1 MKPKRSDIARVNRF
15 ALIGWVTILI
25 VIALAYILE
34 VIKGE
39 RTIIYYLIVLV
50 CAFVPYI
57 IGLIMYKKNPDNK
70 SLAYAVTIG
79 YSILYAYVLLTGDTP
94 LTFVYLFPILAVM
107 LAYNDFK
114 IMRLFFII
122 NVIINIA
129 SVVIKIVV
137 MHATS
142 ADDIAN
148 YEIQVLALIIV
159 AIFCC
164 LAIRIT
170 QQISEAKMATIEEQ
184 TAKQNKVISAVSE
197 ATDAL
202 SKRVGDIDVK
212 AKNIEEQSHDA
223 QSSIEERATGT
234 SEVASTIET
243 QLTMSNDISDQLESL
258 TAISKEIQDKFTETH
273 RLSQQGMNNVNEL
286 SESSKMVTESK
297 EKVSEAT
304 ATLVESLQEAKEI
317 LSIIRNIAEQTN
329 LLSLNASIEAARAG
343 EQGKGFAVVATEIQ
357 TLSGDTS
364 KATEEINGILETLA
378 DEAGLVNDAVDNLDE
393 VSSRQNEIVGETDEQ
408 FRAIGDN
415 IDVMNQ
421 DVERQTQMLEAIN
434 KNNSEIAG
442 SISNTSAY
450 TEELTANSET
460 TMNLTRKSVEGTKEM
475 TEYLN
480 EILGS
485 IQELQGIAEE

>member
-122 NVIINIA
+122 NVLINIA

-170 QQISEAKMATIEEQ
+170 QQISEAKMATIEG
-184 TAKQNKVISAVSE
+184 AKVLGLDKEI
-197 ATDAL
+197 
-202 SKRVGDIDVK
+202 G
-212 AKNIEEQSHDA
+212 
-223 QSSIEERATGT
+223 
-234 SEVASTIET
+234 TIEVGKKADLIFIKT
-243 QLTMSNDISDQLESL
+243 DKLHLVPDNDICTNIVYSANGADVD
-258 TAISKEIQDKFTETH
+258 TVIID
-273 RLSQQGMNNVNEL
+273 GNVIMQNR
-286 SESSKMVTESK
+286 K
-297 EKVSEAT
+297 
-304 ATLVESLQEAKEI
+304 I
-317 LSIIRNIAEQTN
+317 L
-329 LLSLNASIEAARAG
+329 
-343 EQGKGFAVVATEIQ
+343 
-357 TLSGDTS
+357 
-364 KATEEINGILETLA
+364 
-378 DEAGLVNDAVDNLDE
+378 NLDE
-393 VSSRQNEIVGETDEQ
+393 KM
-408 FRAIGDN
+408 
-415 IDVMNQ
+415 VM
-421 DVERQTQMLEAIN
+421 
-434 KNNSEIAG
+434 KNVKQIAKK
-442 SISNTSAY
+442 
-450 TEELTANSET
+450 L
-460 TMNLTRKSVEGTKEM
+460 L
-475 TEYLN
+475 
-480 EILGS
+480 
-485 IQELQGIAEE
+485 